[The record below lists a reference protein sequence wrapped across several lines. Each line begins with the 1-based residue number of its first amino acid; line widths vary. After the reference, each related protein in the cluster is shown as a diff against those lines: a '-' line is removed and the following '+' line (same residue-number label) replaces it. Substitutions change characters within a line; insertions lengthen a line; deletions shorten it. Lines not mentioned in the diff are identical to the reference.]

1 MIAAADEL
9 LDELFPLAA
18 GSHADVTAYRV
29 RRRLV
34 ARGAAPGLADPAQFA
49 GLAADADGVA
59 VLLRRNGLHVELTI
73 DPEHRVGR
81 QHHAGVADVVL
92 ESAVTTIVD
101 LEDSV
106 ATVDGEDKAAGLPHL
121 ARPDDR
127 HADGHVREGR
137 QDRRARRCTATA
149 PTPPRTARS

>member
-1 MIAAADEL
+1 MIAEADRL
-9 LDELFPLAA
+9 LDESSRWPRAA
-18 GSHADVTAYRV
+18 TPTSPPTASTAAT
-29 RRRLV
+29 LV
-34 ARGAAPGLADPAQFA
+34 AETADGAVGLADPAQFA
-49 GLAADADGVA
+49 GLPRRRRRAPDA

-106 ATVDGEDKAAGLPHL
+106 ATVDGAGQGGWP
-121 ARPDDR
+121 
-127 HADGHVREGR
+127 
-137 QDRRARRCTATA
+137 TA
-149 PTPPRTARS
+149 PGSA